1 MLRWMTW
8 TLDSGLSLSD
18 ELILSAAPAADSPST
33 AELALRAAAAVKE
46 PGNVPEAKLLRAR
59 ALIAEGQLQAATP
72 ELRALATADRQ
83 PGVRS
88 AAANRLAALSL
99 MGAAPVP
106 AAADVS
112 EPATTILDAVR
123 EAGQLLTAGNAPEAL
138 ARSTAAVLAIGAD
151 PDAEIFRPGVLLRHA
166 MCLRHNLAWAPLET
180 VLHTRASYAMP
191 AHLAGCLEVARGYAQ
206 LSQDFPALPAG
217 RWNRWLLTWPTRA
230 FRW

>member
-1 MLRWMTW
+1 MTW

-138 ARSTAAVLAIGAD
+138 GEVDGG
-151 PDAEIFRPGVLLRHA
+151 RPGHR
-166 MCLRHNLAWAPLET
+166 CRP
-180 VLHTRASYAMP
+180 
-191 AHLAGCLEVARGYAQ
+191 GCGN
-206 LSQDFPALPAG
+206 LPAG
-217 RWNRWLLTWPTRA
+217 CPAPSRHVPAPQPRVGALGNGAAHTGQLCYARPSGRLP
-230 FRW
+230 